1 MENKMK
7 AVQPML
13 FALGA
18 MVILLCSASVSMA
31 QPSIPKDQIPFQ
43 IPLEVKQQIERLY
56 SPDGTD
62 RASAAFHLRKMGE
75 KALPSVPF
83 LIANLHDTWTG
94 CGHNVSCGH
103 NHVTPAD
110 EAETTLISLGKDAVP
125 SLMKAAADENLEIRR
140 RVAKI
145 LGDIKDPRAVQCLL
159 LTLDDKDRNIRMLAA
174 SSLAEIGKPSL
185 EGLLEVLKNR
195 DKPFETRADA
205 AWALG
210 KVGDRSAVEPLIVTL
225 GEKDADLRVQAS
237 RALARITSKDFG
249 ESSSEWQKWWEQNK
263 SK

>member
-31 QPSIPKDQIPFQ
+31 QPSIPKDQIPSQ
-43 IPLEVKQQIERLY
+43 IPPEVKQQIERLY

-83 LIANLHDTWTG
+83 LVANLHDTWTG

-110 EAETTLISLGKDAVP
+110 EAETTLIFLGKDAVP
-125 SLMKAAADENLEIRR
+125 SLMKAAADEDLEIRR

-145 LGDIKDPRAVQCLL
+145 LGDIKDPR
-159 LTLDDKDRNIRMLAA
+159 
-174 SSLAEIGKPSL
+174 

-195 DKPFETRADA
+195 EKPFETRADA

-237 RALARITSKDFG
+237 RALARITSKNFG

>member
-31 QPSIPKDQIPFQ
+31 QPSIPKDQIPSQ
-43 IPLEVKQQIERLY
+43 IPPEVKQQIERLY

-62 RASAAFHLRKMGE
+62 RASAAFHLRKMG
-75 KALPSVPF
+75 
-83 LIANLHDTWTG
+83 
-94 CGHNVSCGH
+94 
-103 NHVTPAD
+103 
-110 EAETTLISLGKDAVP
+110 AETTLIFLGKDAVP
-125 SLMKAAADENLEIRR
+125 SLMKAAADEDLEIRR

-159 LTLDDKDRNIRMLAA
+159 LTLDDKDRNVRMLAA
-174 SSLAEIGKPSL
+174 SSLAEIGKPCL

-237 RALARITSKDFG
+237 RALARITSKNFG